1 MIDAYPLSWP
11 AHWPRNQ
18 YPEHSRFDTP
28 ADAARSGILRE
39 LELLGATNV
48 IISTNLELDR
58 TGRPFAR
65 QRAIADT
72 GVAVYFDL
80 DGQQRCLPCDK
91 WKLIQDNLHAIELTI
106 SALRGLSRWGAKEIV
121 AAAFQGFQ
129 ALPAGTSGRLLVAD
143 AGGATERV
151 RAGDRGGLPQAREA
165 SSPRCWRRSDDL
177 PPAITSTTPI
187 DTAWRSDDLPPNQD
201 AYRQAKSVRRTA

>member
-129 ALPAGTSGRLLVAD
+129 ALPAGTSSGSWWQTLEVQSTASELEIEGAYRKLAKLHHPDV
-143 AGGATERV
+143 GGDPMTFHR
-151 RAGDRGGLPQAREA
+151 
-165 SSPRCWRRSDDL
+165 
-177 PPAITSTTPI
+177 I
-187 DTAWRSDDLPPNQD
+187 ND